1 MVTNNRPSS
10 HTTAPHRRALFQTLA
25 YLVFA
30 GAWILGTDYL
40 LGHLPDL
47 PSVLWFGAFKGLI
60 FVGVTAVLLYLVLTR
75 TVHAVAPDAAD
86 ILSSRSQGLERSSSV
101 VRLWWAMGLGLAVIS
116 AAVVILLR
124 NEVAQAHDDQLDELA
139 SRAVIKAQFMSDWL
153 HDRQALAR
161 NLVETE
167 ELKRTVARG
176 VTPQDLDILAKQNNW
191 ESVEFWNS
199 AGQRVVSSLEEA
211 PPESEHVTS
220 WASAV
225 RVTIAQAASPTAEGN
240 PWAEHLPRSQQPIH
254 VATVSA
260 SSGPPHL
267 AWVVPVYM
275 AGSAGGSHE
284 AARDTGRLLGVLVFH
299 LPDDWGLLGSDS
311 ILHPWGND
319 HGETW
324 VMRPNK
330 DGSEVLNT
338 PHLGHKD
345 QSTLALTLEDG
356 RDGGWVLGQ
365 GVLRHFRAVDDRG
378 VAVLAGAAPVSG
390 VPWFLVV
397 KVDESHVM
405 APTYRFVLNVVTLM
419 MLCSGLLI
427 MLGLL
432 IDGRG
437 NLRLIQAR
445 AQVAARFRRY
455 AEQAPLGIVV
465 LNAEGGMVEA
475 NKVMVQMLGKS
486 SASAMVGQ
494 SLVGFFPD
502 EQARAMVEQSWRTM
516 AERDSRKFDIALLGA
531 DGKRRWVNV
540 TATRVEADRTVV
552 FVDDISVRR
561 AEELHMRQAEAVF
574 KHTQEGLAVTTPD
587 GHILMVNAAF
597 CAMTGYPENELVGQ
611 RMQILRSG
619 YQDDAFYTS
628 FWRALRESG
637 QWQGELW
644 NRRKNGDV
652 YPERLSVN
660 AVRGSDGEIVN
671 YVAACVDVTKAKRSE
686 QDLKYLAHH
695 DLLTGLPNRVML
707 MSHLSRSMANA
718 RRNALRGAVLLL
730 DLDRFKNVNDSL
742 GHAAGDQLLRA
753 MAERLRQRLRE
764 SDMVARLGGD
774 EFVVV
779 LDNVSDPQE
788 AGVVAH
794 QIIDVLSRSFTL
806 RSGHEV
812 FVGASVG
819 ISLFP
824 DDADDAHQLLQ
835 QADAALYQ
843 AKGSGRGTY
852 CFHTQAL
859 TDTAQRRLEM
869 ETRLR
874 HAMDND
880 ELQLH
885 YQPLVDAKT
894 RKIVGVEALARW
906 HHPVHGMVP
915 PAEFIPV
922 AEETRLI
929 LRLGEWVLYQACWQM
944 AAWMR
949 DGIAPEVMAVNLST
963 LQFAQS
969 DLPEKIARIL
979 ERTGVSGDRL
989 ELELTES
996 ALMDA
1001 AQAVERLTALKALGV
1016 RLAVDDFGTG
1026 YSSLS
1031 YLSKFPIDKL
1041 KVDQSF
1047 VRGIPADPTA
1057 SEIASVV
1064 VALGHSLGMEVL
1076 AEGVE
1081 NQAQFEYLLGK
1092 GCNTLQGWLF
1102 ARAMSPADVT
1112 SWLRLGRI
1120 DPAQTSTQG

>member
-1 MVTNNRPSS
+1 MVTNNRTSS
-10 HTTAPHRRALFQTLA
+10 ISFSPYRRALIQTLA

-30 GAWILGTDYL
+30 GGWIFGSDYL
-40 LGHLPDL
+40 LGQLPDL
-47 PSVLWFGAFKGLI
+47 PSVLWFGALKGLI

-75 TVHAVAPDAAD
+75 SVSMVDPDPAD
-86 ILSSRSQGLERSSSV
+86 ILSSRSQGLERSASV
-101 VRLWWAMGLGLAVIS
+101 VRLWWAMGIALLVITGV
-116 AAVVILLR
+116 ATILLR
-124 NEVAQAHDDQLDELA
+124 NEIVQARNEQLEELA
-139 SRAVIKAQFMSDWL
+139 SRAVVKSQFLSDWL

-161 NLVETE
+161 NLAETE
-167 ELKRTVARG
+167 ELRRTVLRG
-176 VTPQDLDILAKQNNW
+176 LTSQDLDALAKQNNW
-191 ESVEFWNS
+191 ESIEFWNP
-199 AGQRVVSSLEEA
+199 AGQRVLSTSAELPV
-211 PPESEHVTS
+211 ESEHVTS

-225 RVTIAQAASPTAEGN
+225 RAVIAKDALPAAPISSATKSPQ
-240 PWAEHLPRSQQPIH
+240 SID
-254 VATVSA
+254 VALAAAT
-260 SSGPPHL
+260 SGPSHL
-267 AWVVPVYM
+267 AWVVPI
-275 AGSAGGSHE
+275 H
-284 AARDTGRLLGVLVFH
+284 AARGFDGHELGHDLGHLLGVMVFH
-299 LPDDWGLLGSDS
+299 TPDDWGLLSSDS

-324 VMRPNK
+324 VMRSNK
-330 DGSEVLNT
+330 EQAEVLNT
-338 PHLGHKD
+338 PHLGHKA
-345 QSTLALTLEDG
+345 QSTLAMTLDDG
-356 RDGGWVLGQ
+356 RDWVLALNQ
-365 GVLRHFRAVDDRG
+365 GGLTRFQAMDDRG
-378 VAVLAGAAPVSG
+378 IAVLAGTAPVPG
-390 VPWFLVV
+390 VPWSLIV

-405 APTYRFVLNVVTLM
+405 APTYRFVLNMIVMM
-419 MLCSGLLI
+419 MLCVGLLV

-432 IDGRG
+432 LQGRG
-437 NLRLIQAR
+437 SMQLIQAK
-445 AQVAARFRRY
+445 AQIAARFRRY

-465 LNAEGGMVEA
+465 LDAHGGMVEA
-475 NKVMVQMLGKS
+475 NKVMAHMLGKS

-619 YQDDAFYTS
+619 YQDDAFYAA
-628 FWRALRESG
+628 FWRALQESG

-644 NRRKNGDV
+644 NRRKNGEV

-671 YVAACVDVTKAKRSE
+671 YVAACVDVTRAKRSE

-779 LDNVSDPQE
+779 LDNVGDPQE

-794 QIIDVLSRSFTL
+794 QIIEVLSRSFTL

-824 DDADDAHQLLQ
+824 DDADDAPQLLQ

-906 HHPVHGMVP
+906 HHPVHGMVS

-949 DGIAPEVMAVNLST
+949 DGVAPEVMAVNLST

-979 ERTGVSGDRL
+979 KRTGVPGDRL

-1001 AQAVERLTALKALGV
+1001 VQAVERLSALKALGV

-1047 VRGIPADPTA
+1047 VRGIPSDPIA

-1081 NQAQFEYLLGK
+1081 TQAQFEYLITK

-1102 ARAMSPADVT
+1102 ARAMDPADVT
-1112 SWLRLGRI
+1112 PLLRLGKI
-1120 DPAQTSTQG
+1120 DPTQTTI

>member
-1 MVTNNRPSS
+1 MVTNNRP
-10 HTTAPHRRALFQTLA
+10 HRHALIQTLA
-25 YLVFA
+25 YLVLA
-30 GAWILGTDYL
+30 GGWILGTDYL
-40 LGHLPDL
+40 LGQLPDL

-60 FVGVTAVLLYLVLTR
+60 FVALTAVLLYLALTR
-75 TVHAVAPDAAD
+75 AASAVAPDPVD
-86 ILSSRSQGLERSSSV
+86 ILTSHSQRSDRPGSG
-101 VRLWWAMGLGLAVIS
+101 RLWWAMAAGVLVIGVAVTL
-116 AAVVILLR
+116 LLR
-124 NEVAQAHDDQLDELA
+124 NEIIQARNDQLEELS
-139 SRAVIKAQFMSDWL
+139 SRAIIKSQFLADWL
-153 HDRQALAR
+153 RDRQALAR
-161 NLVETE
+161 NLVQTE
-167 ELKRTVARG
+167 ELRRIVSRG
-176 VTPQDLDILAKQNNW
+176 LTPRDLELLVQQNNW
-191 ESVEFWNS
+191 QSVEFWNT
-199 AGQRVVSSLEEA
+199 AGQRVVSSMAELPA
-211 PPESEHVTS
+211 ESEHVTS

-225 RVTIAQAASPTAEGN
+225 RAVLAADMQPSAPSLA
-240 PWAEHLPRSQQPIH
+240 PRSFQSIELS
-254 VATVSA
+254 VAAATT
-260 SSGPPHL
+260 GPAHM
-267 AWVVPVYM
+267 AWVVPVHSERRQE
-275 AGSAGGSHE
+275 ALAPQGGE
-284 AARDTGRLLGVLVFH
+284 ATRLMGVMVFH
-299 LPDDWGLLGSDS
+299 VPDDWGLLGPES

-319 HGETW
+319 HAETW
-324 VMRPNK
+324 VVRSHR
-330 DGSEVLNT
+330 DHVDVLNT
-338 PHLGHKD
+338 PHLSHSA
-345 QSTLALTLEDG
+345 QSALALTLDDG
-356 RDGGWVLGQ
+356 RDW
-365 GVLRHFRAVDDRG
+365 GVALMKEGATRLHGVDDRG
-378 VAVLAGAAPVSG
+378 AEILAGTAPVPG
-390 VPWFLVV
+390 LPWHLIV

-405 APTYRFVLNVVTLM
+405 APTYRFVLNMVVLM
-419 MLCSGLLI
+419 MLCVGLLVL
-427 MLGLL
+427 LGLL
-432 IDGRG
+432 LQGRG
-437 NLRLIQAR
+437 QLQLVQAR
-445 AQVAARFRRY
+445 GQVAARFRRY

-465 LNAEGGMVEA
+465 LDAQGRMIEA
-475 NKVMVQMLGKS
+475 NKVMAQMLGKP
-486 SASAMVGQ
+486 AAAAVVGQ
-494 SLVGFFPD
+494 ALVSFFPD

-516 AERDSRKFDIALLGA
+516 AERDSRKFDITLLGG

-552 FVDDISVRR
+552 FVDDISVRK

-597 CAMTGYPENELVGQ
+597 CTMTGYAESELVGQ

-619 YQDDAFYTS
+619 YQDDAFYTA
-628 FWRALRESG
+628 FWRALREQG

-644 NRRKNGDV
+644 NRRKSGDV

-660 AVRGSDGEIVN
+660 AVRGNDGEIVN
-671 YVAACVDVTKAKRSE
+671 YVAACVDITKAKRSE

-707 MSHLSRSMANA
+707 MSHLARSMASA
-718 RRNALRGAVLLL
+718 RRNGLRGAVLLL

-779 LDNVSDPQE
+779 LDSVGEPQE

-885 YQPLVDAKT
+885 YQPLVDAST
-894 RKIVGVEALARW
+894 RRIVGVEALARW
-906 HHPVHGMVP
+906 HHPVHGMVS

-949 DGIAPEVMAVNLST
+949 DGVAPEVMAVNLST

-969 DLPEKIARIL
+969 DLPDKIARIL
-979 ERTGVSGDRL
+979 ERTGVPGDRL

-1001 AQAVERLTALKALGV
+1001 VQAVERLTALKALGV

-1047 VRGIPADPTA
+1047 VRGIPADPVA

-1081 NQAQFEYLLGK
+1081 TQAQFDYLVAK

-1102 ARAMSPADVT
+1102 ARAMDPADVT
-1112 SWLRLGRI
+1112 PLLRLGKI
-1120 DPAQTSTQG
+1120 DPAQALPTPTPAG